1 MIKRRKI
8 FSEMGI
14 EFQLNTEV
22 GKDITMEAL
31 LKDYDAVFLGLAHT
45 NPCVVVWKTKRLTVY
60 MMPCLS

>member
-31 LKDYDAVFLGLAHT
+31 LKDYDAVFLGGWDLPIYA
-45 NPCVVVWKTKRLTVY
+45 WWFGKRRG
-60 MMPCLS
+60 